1 MEYPFWVNDF
11 NRITNYQDKYPLALE
26 IFKHPQSFW
35 YGDNPKKPKKH
46 MEKSIR
52 RLLNRAHPKLPVLVV
67 YNIPNRD
74 VGQYSKGGAKTREN
88 YLDFIER
95 FARGVGEDSPII
107 IYEPDALPHS
117 TLLSEEEQE
126 WRLEL
131 MKESLEL
138 LTNNCNGIVYVDVG
152 HSNWLLPKDA
162 ASLLN
167 KISNPNVRGFSMNS
181 CNYRSTHECINWA
194 KRLCKLRKDDYFVI
208 DTSRNGQGPLD
219 NEWCNP
225 IGRGLGETPT
235 TNTLYEKCDAYL
247 WIKIP
252 GESDGKCNGGPKAG
266 MFWGEQ
272 AESLVINSFYY
283 KKSWKENEL

>member
-11 NRITNYQDKYPLALE
+11 NRVKNYQDKYPLALE

-52 RLLNRAHPKLPVLVV
+52 RLLNRAYPNLPILVI

-74 VGQYSKGGAKTREN
+74 IGQYSKGGAKTRER

-95 FARGVGEDSPII
+95 FAAGVGQSSPII

-117 TLLSEEEQE
+117 TLLSEDEQE
-126 WRLEL
+126 WRLDL
-131 MKESLEL
+131 MKESINI
-138 LTNNCNGIVYVDVG
+138 LTNKCNGLIYIDVG
-152 HSNWLLPKDA
+152 HSNWLDPKV
-162 ASLLN
+162 ASDLLN
-167 KISNPNVRGFSMNS
+167 KVSNSKVRGFSTNV
-181 CNYRSTHECINWA
+181 CNYRSTKESIRWS
-194 KRLCKLRKDDYFVI
+194 RKILKWRPKDFFVV
-208 DTSRNGQGPLD
+208 DTSRNGQEPVND
-219 NEWCNP
+219 EWCNP
-225 IGRGLGETPT
+225 KGKSLGEVPSTITSYP
-235 TNTLYEKCDAYL
+235 KCDAYL

-266 MFWGEQ
+266 KFWGEQ
-272 AESLVINSFYY
+272 AEDLVRNC
-283 KKSWKENEL
+283 K

>member
-11 NRITNYQDKYPLALE
+11 NRISNYQEKYPLALE
-26 IFKHPQSFW
+26 IFKHPQAFW

-52 RLLNRAHPKLPVLVV
+52 RLLNRAYPQLPILVM

-74 VGQYSKGGAKTREN
+74 VGQYSKGGAKTKER
-88 YLDFIER
+88 YLDFVER
-95 FARGVGEDSPII
+95 FCRGVGNDSPII

-131 MKESLEL
+131 MKESLEYI
-138 LTNNCNGIVYVDVG
+138 TNNCNGIVYIDVG
-152 HSNWLLPKDA
+152 HSNWLSPEKVDE
-162 ASLLN
+162 LLT
-167 KISNPNVRGFSMNS
+167 KISNPKVRGFSVNV
-181 CNYRSTHECINWA
+181 CNYRTTRECMKWSRKI
-194 KRLCKLRKDDYFVI
+194 CKLRKDDYFVI
-208 DTSRNGQGPLD
+208 DTSRNGNGPLND
-219 NEWCNP
+219 EWCNP
-225 IGRGLGETPT
+225 QGRAIGESPT
-235 TNTLYEKCDAYL
+235 CDTSTEKCDAYV

-272 AESLVINSFYY
+272 AEELVRNSQY
-283 KKSWKENEL
+283 